1 MTEKERIAEL
11 EAKLLAVQRTEA
23 GGKDPETLAKAKNLA
38 RMSWYDISFIL
49 GYLGMDETL
58 GQVDVE
64 DLKEQLIE
72 RKYASLSGANKGVL
86 SW

>member
-11 EAKLLAVQRTEA
+11 EAKLAEVQKEEN
-23 GGKDPETLAKAKNLA
+23 GGRDPELEAKAKNLA
-38 RMSWYDISFIL
+38 RMSWYDVSFIL
-49 GYLGMDETL
+49 EYLGMDETL
-58 GQVDVE
+58 GQADIQ

-72 RKYASLSGANKGVL
+72 RKYASLSGANKGAL